1 MAITFPGSPS
11 VGQLV
16 TQNSRTYQW
25 TGKTWDL
32 YGNVGVHKST
42 HATGG
47 SDALTP
53 ADIGAAPA
61 DSPAFTGNVG
71 IGAVSGGSKLEV
83 IPGGGQGINCLNNGG
98 TGTVNYAV
106 MGQAAGSASAN
117 TGVYANAYNGA
128 SNYGVRIVNPPA
140 SANNWAIYSDAS
152 AQSYF
157 SGSIGIGTL
166 APSQKLDVNG
176 NIRVTGNI
184 SKTGQ
189 SAATDLGLYSESASN
204 WIRLACNA
212 GDIRFFVDAAAGNQ
226 FQGGTAAAMLSS
238 AGNFG
243 IGTSSPTLSSG
254 TGLHCAGSTFR
265 LGTART
271 PASSTATG
279 NTGEICWDAS
289 YLYVCVNTNTWRRI
303 AHSTW

>member
-53 ADIGAAPA
+53 SDIGAAPV
-61 DSPAFTGNVG
+61 DSPVFTGNVG
-71 IGAVSGGSKLEV
+71 IGGVTPTCRMDIQATSTIANQTWTGGTDFVRLLAGSGSAFSEQSIAFQESGGDVGARIGVKNRGLAAYDIIFANRDNSSITSTFAERMRV
-83 IPGGGQGINCLNNGG
+83 AA
-98 TGTVNYAV
+98 TGNV
-106 MGQAAGSASAN
+106 G
-117 TGVYANAYNGA
+117 
-128 SNYGVRIVNPPA
+128 
-140 SANNWAIYSDAS
+140 
-152 AQSYF
+152 
-157 SGSIGIGTL
+157 IGI
-166 APSQKLDVNG
+166 SV
-176 NIRVTGNI
+176 
-184 SKTGQ
+184 
-189 SAATDLGLYSESASN
+189 
-204 WIRLACNA
+204 
-212 GDIRFFVDAAAGNQ
+212 
-226 FQGGTAAAMLSS
+226 
-238 AGNFG
+238 
-243 IGTSSPTLSSG
+243 PTISSG
-254 TGLHCAGSTFR
+254 TGLHCAGSTLR
-265 LGTART
+265 LGTSRT
-271 PASSTATG
+271 PSSSTATG